1 MTFPTIDG
9 GDGSPAEPNWALTYT
24 DELDQMDAHEHWRLV
39 TTAMRDVGTLAA
51 ENGHAIK
58 RLVLFYVEFDRSAR
72 QVSEQ
77 GKVIRAKKTA
87 VPQMN
92 LEWVGMKQASAEASS
107 LEAELGLNPRRRN
120 AAGKV
125 QKKARSARP
134 SDAYLKPVAK

>member
-1 MTFPTIDG
+1 MTFPSIDG
-9 GDGSPAEPNWALTYT
+9 GDGVPAEPDWSLTFT
-24 DELDQMDAHEHWRLV
+24 DEIDQAAAREHWRMIV
-39 TTAMRDVGTLAA
+39 SAMREAQTLAP

-72 QVSEQ
+72 QVAEG
-77 GKVIRAKKTA
+77 GKVVRAKRTA

-92 LEWVGMKQASAEASS
+92 LEWVGMKQASAEASA

-125 QKKARSARP
+125 HRKAKTVRAA
-134 SDAYLKPVAK
+134 DAYLRPVAK

>member
-9 GDGSPAEPNWALTYT
+9 GDGSPAEPNWSLTYT
-24 DELDQMDAHEHWRLV
+24 DEIDQAAARDHWRLIIS
-39 TTAMRDVGTLAA
+39 AMRDAGTLAA

-72 QVSEQ
+72 QVAEG

-125 QKKARSARP
+125 QRKARTARA
-134 SDAYLKPVAK
+134 SDAYLRPVAK